1 MVDESESES
10 VCALCRGRAHQSPKP
25 GFDSVTGWIRYMV
38 YEVNRP
44 YPTQWGRSDE
54 CANMGIA

>member
-25 GFDSVTGWIRYMV
+25 GFDSVTGGIGATQVYMV
-38 YEVNRP
+38 YEVNRA
-44 YPTQWGRSDE
+44 YPTHLVTYE
-54 CANMGIA
+54 CDA